1 MRRCEPAPRPHRLHL
16 AVGRNFQLRWP
27 VHSVFETRPAQT
39 PHGPPPRLPF
49 PRRGSSRWPPRF
61 FVRRPPAELALP
73 EWAAAQRERCSR
85 RRSLT
90 AAAPAFRQ
98 FPPPGPH
105 QARESSGGVE
115 GRATI
120 PPACA
125 ICELFPSRKYL
136 RSYHTR
142 LRRLNAFAPRL
153 ARTGECFT
161 RHAALSNV
169 SMHRGKLL
177 LAASRYC

>member
-16 AVGRNFQLRWP
+16 ALGRNFQLRWP

-90 AAAPAFRQ
+90 GAVPAFRQ
-98 FPPPGPH
+98 FPPPGPRL
-105 QARESSGGVE
+105 APESSGGVE
-115 GRATI
+115 ELAAI
-120 PPACA
+120 PQAFA
-125 ICELFPSRKYL
+125 ICELFPSREYL

-142 LRRLNAFAPRL
+142 LQPLNAFAPRL
-153 ARTGECFT
+153 ARTGE
-161 RHAALSNV
+161 RVKRGAALSNV
-169 SMHRGKLL
+169 SIDPGKLL
-177 LAASRYC
+177 LDASRYF